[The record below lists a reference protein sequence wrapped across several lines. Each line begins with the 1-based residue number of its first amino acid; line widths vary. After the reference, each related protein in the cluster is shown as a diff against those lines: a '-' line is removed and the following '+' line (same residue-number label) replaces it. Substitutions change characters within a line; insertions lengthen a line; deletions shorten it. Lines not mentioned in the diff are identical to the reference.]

1 MILRLVAGLSLLL
14 GTAVLASYLLL
25 VGRGPL
31 ASPAGRHLRA
41 MKERRDA
48 PSAVTPYTLAGFQAL
63 PHDAPQAAVAALER
77 HAVSLEG
84 YVQRM
89 LHARDGDTHLEIAVT
104 PRAPGGP
111 DTAYV
116 TAEITLPWRR
126 GSRSWSYESLLAAFR
141 PNRGGAAPWEAGPR
155 RVRVTGWL
163 LYDYQYDSKPTR
175 YSLIYGARA
184 TGWEIHPVT
193 RIELWSDSLRGFVD
207 HPR

>member
-1 MILRLVAGLSLLL
+1 MILRLVAGLALLL
-14 GTAVLASYLLL
+14 GIAALAAYLLL

-48 PSAVTPYTLAGFQAL
+48 PTAVMPFTLADFHAL
-63 PHDAPQAAVAALER
+63 PHDAPMAEVAALER
-77 HAVSLEG
+77 RGVSLEG

-89 LHARDGDTHLEIAVT
+89 LRASDGDTHLEIVVT

-116 TAEITLPWRR
+116 TAEIAMPWRR
-126 GSRSWSYESLLAAFR
+126 GSRAWSYESLLAAFR
-141 PNRGGAAPWEAGPR
+141 PNHGGATAWEAGPR

-163 LYDYQYDSKPTR
+163 LYDFQHDVRPSQ
-175 YSLIYGARA
+175 YSLIHGSRV

-193 RIELWSDSLRGFVD
+193 RIELWDDSLHGFVD